1 MFLLNIS
8 RTRGVIKNNKQA
20 SLWYSPKKLNPSQE
34 LKGIKK
40 TPNKI
45 RMKEGFIMFSFVFK
59 N

>member
-1 MFLLNIS
+1 MFFLNIN
-8 RTRGVIKNNKQA
+8 RAKGVMKNNKQA

-45 RMKEGFIMFSFVFK
+45 RIKEEFIMFGFVFK